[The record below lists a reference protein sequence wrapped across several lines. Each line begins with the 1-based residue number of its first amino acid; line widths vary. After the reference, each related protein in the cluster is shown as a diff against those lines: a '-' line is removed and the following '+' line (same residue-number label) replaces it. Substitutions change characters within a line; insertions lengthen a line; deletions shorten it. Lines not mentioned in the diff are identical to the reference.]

1 MPAPT
6 TCGMPLSGARAPSPQ
21 STRPAAMR
29 PLGPWP
35 SGIND
40 LGQVVGTYVDTSGAR
55 HGFLLS
61 KGVYTTLD
69 VPDAAFTVAEG
80 INNAG
85 QIVGLYLGADGNVYG
100 FSYTNGVYTTVGIPA
115 ITDTEVY
122 SINAKSEIAGTYWDA
137 DDVTHGFIGKRIR

>member
-1 MPAPT
+1 
-6 TCGMPLSGARAPSPQ
+6 
-21 STRPAAMR
+21 
-29 PLGPWP
+29 
-35 SGIND
+35 
-40 LGQVVGTYVDTSGAR
+40 
-55 HGFLLS
+55 LLS
-61 KGVYTTLD
+61 QGVYTTLD

-137 DDVTHGFIGKRIR
+137 DDVTHGFIGKLIR